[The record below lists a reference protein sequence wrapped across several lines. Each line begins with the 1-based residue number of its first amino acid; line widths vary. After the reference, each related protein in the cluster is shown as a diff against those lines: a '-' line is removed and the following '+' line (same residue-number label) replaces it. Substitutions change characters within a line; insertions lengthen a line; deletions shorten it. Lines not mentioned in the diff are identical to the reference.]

1 VPQKISPQL
10 AIEAAA
16 RRHADQKA
24 QGAARVMQKHW
35 EQCRQAGSIPIFA
48 APGAARQA
56 AAFDAALKTRRQN
69 VYDEYRQ
76 RLQAD
81 TASGRGDG
89 RGDGKGKG
97 DSKSKGDGKGDG
109 KGCSGMGN
117 SGSSGSGGQGGRS
130 GGGCSSYNGKSYGN
144 GRAVNVVQAVSVD
157 FWAHTIAPYTVFP
170 AS

>member
-1 VPQKISPQL
+1 
-10 AIEAAA
+10 
-16 RRHADQKA
+16 
-24 QGAARVMQKHW
+24 M
-35 EQCRQAGSIPIFA
+35 FA
-48 APGAARQA
+48 APGAARHD
-56 AAFDAALKTRRQN
+56 AAFKATLETRRKQIFN
-69 VYDEYRQ
+69 ECRQ

-81 TASGRGDG
+81 RASDRGDG

-117 SGSSGSGGQGGRS
+117 SGSSGSGGQGGCS

-157 FWAHTIAPYTVFP
+157 FWAHQIAPYTVFP